1 MTPSKPASAKSR
13 KPSELKPAKIL
24 LVRHASTPTTNKILP
39 GRKAGL
45 YLSKK
50 GVREAELAAE
60 YIHSLNPAPA
70 AVYASPMERAQQ
82 TASIIA
88 KALGKKTKRLAGLNE
103 CDFGKW
109 TGRRISSLR
118 KLTAWE
124 QVQNSPSKFRFPE
137 GESFLE
143 MQSRIVNTVNELY
156 KRHRGE
162 TIVAVSHADPIKA
175 ALNHYL
181 GAPLDF
187 FQKIHI
193 EPAGI
198 SSIAL
203 SERITMVLAVNITNI
218 QEQNNG

>member
-1 MTPSKPASAKSR
+1 MTPSRPASANPKKASKS
-13 KPSELKPAKIL
+13 KPAKIL

-45 YLSKK
+45 HISKK
-50 GVREAELAAE
+50 GVAEAELAARH
-60 YIHSLNPAPA
+60 IASLNPFPT
-70 AVYASPMERAQQ
+70 AVYASPLERAQQ
-82 TASIIA
+82 TAGIIA
-88 KALGKKTKRLAGLNE
+88 KALGKKTRKLAGLTE

-118 KLTAWE
+118 KLSAWK
-124 QVQNSPSKFRFPE
+124 QVQSSPSKFRFPE

-143 MQSRIVNTVNELY
+143 MQARIVKTINELSV
-156 KRHRGE
+156 RHSGE
-162 TIVAVSHADPIKA
+162 TIVAVSHADTIKA

-198 SSIAL
+198 SSIVL
-203 SERITMVLAVNITNI
+203 SENITMVLAVNITI
-218 QEQNNG
+218 RQEQNDG